1 MTTQRREP
9 IMAQTGEAS
18 AELVRV
24 PLSDCPAVPI
34 FLTNSA
40 MEDWLAAHG
49 VKVKPDHAGR
59 PSIDLVTA
67 YRLQAEAVAQAEAEQ
82 AQRQAAAERL
92 TEEVDK
98 AQRKRQELYEKTYLA
113 NLPPN
118 GAAASTIALG
128 EARQAAWK
136 AIQKAER
143 WLDPAVAQR
152 LGPVSLDGLP
162 GHPGFHM
169 MNITILPPD

>member
-1 MTTQRREP
+1 
-9 IMAQTGEAS
+9 MARNVEGLA
-18 AELVRV
+18 ALVRV
-24 PLSDCPAVPI
+24 PLADCPYIPI
-34 FLTNSA
+34 YLNNA
-40 MEDWLAAHG
+40 ALGDWLTAHG
-49 VKVKPDHAGR
+49 VEVKPDHAGR
-59 PSIDLVTA
+59 PSIDLATA
-67 YRLQAEAVAQAEAEQ
+67 YRLQAESVAQAEAEQ